1 MRTDNKNQPH
11 KMKKTS
17 QQSYGNSSFWLDWDS
32 DEVVSELDTID
43 KKSYNLYKL
52 ASAKRAISNFVNI
65 VTNEN
70 IPVQYSTSGH
80 SYTNGK
86 TITIGSKVEDPS
98 DFDISVGLALHEGSH
113 ILLSDFKLLEDL
125 YMYVPKQ
132 TTDRAISLGV
142 PPLETIK
149 GILNW
154 IEDRRIDNFIY
165 SSSPGYR
172 DYYRAMYDNYFN
184 SPIIDKA
191 LRSTEYRDI
200 TIDSYMFRL
209 INIINKN
216 TDFDALP
223 DLRKIYRI
231 LDLKNISRLKTSTD
245 VLYVALDVFDVIL
258 NNLSVSPT
266 QQSKSESDTTDSNS
280 SESSGGNSQ
289 NENGDGDDDSSTD
302 MSSLSNSLMGDDF
315 DSQPSSGGMDT
326 QSDSDSGEL
335 SKPKLSDLKETDKK
349 KLLKQI
355 EKQKDFLNG
364 DIRKK
369 NLTKFEVKTL
379 SVIEESGSSMVSVG
393 SDYVSDNQWFPKKGA
408 INAIVVK
415 NMTRNLMESDVF
427 PLTRKRYDG
436 EMYVGLEGEVQRGI
450 QIGTVLG
457 KKLQIRSE
465 SKTTIFNRQKVG
477 KIDKRMLSS
486 LGFGNENVFQYL
498 ETDSYKRANLHISL
512 DASGSMSGS
521 KWRSAITNIVALCK
535 AVDMIPNLEIQVSIR
550 TTSHYTQGNSVL
562 PYIVISYDSTVDKFT
577 KVKQLFPYLDTNG
590 TTPEGLAFEGM
601 LDLIK
606 PSTQDMDSY
615 FLNISDGMPY
625 FSTNQIDYSGTAA
638 AKHTSKIVKE
648 IEKKGV
654 KILSY
659 YVDDYTVTEV
669 SPLFKLMYGKGAVA
683 IDVTNIPQITRTM
696 NDLFLQK

>member
-1 MRTDNKNQPH
+1 
-11 KMKKTS
+11 
-17 QQSYGNSSFWLDWDS
+17 
-32 DEVVSELDTID
+32 
-43 KKSYNLYKL
+43 
-52 ASAKRAISNFVNI
+52 
-65 VTNEN
+65 
-70 IPVQYSTSGH
+70 
-80 SYTNGK
+80 
-86 TITIGSKVEDPS
+86 
-98 DFDISVGLALHEGSH
+98 
-113 ILLSDFKLLEDL
+113 
-125 YMYVPKQ
+125 
-132 TTDRAISLGV
+132 
-142 PPLETIK
+142 
-149 GILNW
+149 
-154 IEDRRIDNFIY
+154 
-165 SSSPGYR
+165 
-172 DYYRAMYDNYFN
+172 MYDNYFN

-191 LRSTEYRDI
+191 LKSSEYRDI
-200 TIDSYMFRL
+200 TLDSYMFRL
-209 INIINKN
+209 INIINEN

-223 DLRKIYRI
+223 DLRKIYKM
-231 LDLKNISRLKTSTD
+231 LDLRNISRFNKTEE
-245 VLYVALDVFDVIL
+245 VVPLALDVFNTIL
-258 NNLSVSPT
+258 DNLLPT
-266 QQSKSESDTTDSNS
+266 PNQPKNGEGEGQSTSSNG
-280 SESSGGNSQ
+280 ESS
-289 NENGDGDDDSSTD
+289 ENGDGDSNGDGDDVSTD
-302 MSSLSNSLMGDDF
+302 ISSLIDSLMGGDF

-335 SKPKLSDLKETDKK
+335 SKPKPSDLKETDRK
-349 KLLKQI
+349 KLVKQI
-355 EKQKDFLNG
+355 EKQKNFLNG
-364 DIRKK
+364 DVRKK
-369 NLTKFEVKTL
+369 NLTKSEVKTL

-393 SDYVSDNQWFPKKGA
+393 GDYESDNQWFPKKGA
-408 INAIVVK
+408 INAILVK
-415 NMTRNLMESDVF
+415 NMTRNLMDSDVF

-436 EMYVGLEGEVQRGI
+436 EMYMALEGEVQRGI
-450 QIGTVLG
+450 QIGSVLG

-486 LGFGNENVFQYL
+486 LGFGNENVFKYL

-512 DASGSMSGS
+512 DASGSMGGS

-550 TTSHYTQGNSVL
+550 TTSNYTQGNSVL
-562 PYIVISYDSTVDKFT
+562 PYIVIAYDSTVDKFT
-577 KVKQLFPYLDTNG
+577 KVKQLFPYLDVNG

-606 PSTQDMDSY
+606 PATQDMDSY

-625 FSTNQIDYSGTAA
+625 FSTSQIDYSGTAA

-683 IDVTNIPQITRTM
+683 IDVTNIPQITKTM